1 MRITQKIGVFLSLSL
16 IFLASCNVGT
26 KLDPVSFDSGYVN
39 NQILLRPA
47 DYLNSFNTDDSI
59 TLELKYNSTN
69 LISFPR
75 NFNLKYFEKTK
86 NGWVELE
93 EKPVERYPSS
103 EIVFSPDSSSPLV
116 LVLSAYPSIK
126 DQSKKVH
133 LRIYVFGKMETEE
146 GLVDVAAY
154 TDVYLV
160 P

>member
-1 MRITQKIGVFLSLSL
+1 M
-16 IFLASCNVGT
+16 
-26 KLDPVSFDSGYVN
+26 
-39 NQILLRPA
+39 
-47 DYLNSFNTDDSI
+47 
-59 TLELKYNSTN
+59 
-69 LISFPR
+69 ISFPR